1 MNARSLSTDRRACRA
16 SSVNSMCSNELKKIF
31 VPVEDSMAYVPS
43 NESALLKT
51 LREGVEAPMQ
61 KSAVSVRVFGG
72 SVE

>member
-1 MNARSLSTDRRACRA
+1 
-16 SSVNSMCSNELKKIF
+16 
-31 VPVEDSMAYVPS
+31 MAYVPS